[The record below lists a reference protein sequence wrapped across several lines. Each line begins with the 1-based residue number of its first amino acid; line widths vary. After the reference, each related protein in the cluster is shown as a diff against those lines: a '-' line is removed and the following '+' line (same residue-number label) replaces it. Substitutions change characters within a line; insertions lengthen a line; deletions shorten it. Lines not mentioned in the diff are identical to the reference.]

1 MLRHAPLT
9 LAEREYIY
17 QQKLKGVRLEQI
29 AEELGCSYYTVRKWW
44 RRGRDQGQEGLR
56 QNRRGRPRRGILSTY
71 PEAMRRQ
78 IQRLKCSHPRWG
90 PDRIRVELAED
101 SRWQGRQLPSRSQI
115 ALYLKE
121 ACPEHVQRQRK
132 RIFSPSAT
140 AGDASA

>member
-17 QQKLKGVRLEQI
+17 QQKMKGVRLEQI

-44 RRGRDQGQEGLR
+44 RRGRDHGQESLR
-56 QNRRGRPRRGILSTY
+56 QTRRGRPRRGILSTY

-78 IQRLKCSHPRWG
+78 IQKLKCGHPLWG
-90 PDRIRVELAED
+90 PDRIRVELGED
-101 SRWQGRQLPSRSQI
+101 VRWKGQRLPSRSQI

-121 ACPEHVQRQRK
+121 ACPEHIQRR
-132 RIFSPSAT
+132 RERTFSPSAS
-140 AGDASA
+140 AGGAGA